1 MHHVK
6 KRSFVEH
13 WKDSD
18 SKVVSGE
25 RNSFSGQ
32 LHCASS
38 FPIYIK
44 VIESY
49 GIFKSTIRLKLMCS
63 LVFLHRTKVLNK
75 TKIADLTKKFFSLG

>member
-63 LVFLHRTKVLNK
+63 LVCLHRTKVLNK
-75 TKIADLTKKFFSLG
+75 TKIADITKKFCSLG

>member
-13 WKDSD
+13 WKDND

-32 LHCASS
+32 LHCASN
-38 FPIYIK
+38 FPIYII

-63 LVFLHRTKVLNK
+63 LVCLHRTKVLNK
-75 TKIADLTKKFFSLG
+75 TKIADLTKKFCSLG